1 MGAILLGIVAL
12 IAVIFLLRAFVST
25 DPKALVKALR
35 TVGSGAL
42 GLGGGVGERLTG
54 SMFTTEMLKM
64 LSESRK
70 S

>member
-1 MGAILLGIVAL
+1 M
-12 IAVIFLLRAFVST
+12 
-25 DPKALVKALR
+25 
-35 TVGSGAL
+35 

-64 LSESRK
+64 LQDSRK